1 MQSAPQSSAQPAP
14 HSVSADTKAAP
25 ARDKYRF
32 VGPVYDLLSA
42 FYSGKAIHEAKVAML
57 DEANL
62 KAGDAV
68 LFAGVGHGKDAIH
81 AAEKGARV
89 TVVDLSETMLRK
101 FDDELVKQGKTH
113 LDIRRVQ
120 ADIFKFDEFG
130 QYDMVVGN
138 FFLNVFSEEMMPAV
152 LKQLI
157 DLARDDGKI
166 VVGDF
171 ALPQGNV
178 LRRQFQKAYW
188 YVAVSLFWLT
198 AGNALHNIYDYPAAM
213 RRAGL
218 EIKSIKRFNF
228 AGLANYWSILGD
240 KKAVSLAAEKARA

>member
-1 MQSAPQSSAQPAP
+1 MQSAQQPVQSANSPA
-14 HSVSADTKAAP
+14 STAARP
-25 ARDKYRF
+25 AEARDKYRF

-62 KAGDAV
+62 KAGDSV

-81 AAEKGARV
+81 AAERGARV

-120 ADIFKFDEFG
+120 ADIFKFEEFG

-138 FFLNVFSEEMMPAV
+138 FFLNVFSEDMMDRV

-157 DLARDDGKI
+157 DLAKDDGKI

-171 ALPQGNV
+171 ALPQGNI

-218 EIKSIKRFNF
+218 EIKSIKRFSF

-240 KKAVSLAAEKARA
+240 KQAIAAAKAKA